1 MKKVITLAFVGMAV
15 AGVGHIFVA
24 PTHMQ
29 HMTVHGAFLLVVG
42 VAQIGWALAWLRWRT
57 RPMLL
62 SGLALSGGVLLLWT
76 MLYVVPAPFAGHLAL
91 HARTMDWW
99 VVATK
104 VAEAIGC
111 GALLWLLAQ
120 RGQMERGVIRWRRA
134 YLPAGVTVTVVG
146 GGLWLVAVGIE
157 PLWPDVGLWSGW
169 PTPQMLTNSLAA
181 PVPPTAADDQT
192 TTAAVDQTTTPA
204 YAWNL
209 PAGFPLPRTPAGNP
223 MTDAKVELGRYLFY
237 DTRLS
242 GNGAQSCESCHY
254 QALAFSD
261 GKVTPQG
268 STGET
273 LERNS
278 PALVN
283 VAYNSTL
290 TWANPVLTELERQ
303 VVIPLFSEFPVE
315 MGVTGHEEE
324 VLARLQADRRYQELF
339 AAAYPTETAPINYH
353 NVVQALASFVRSL
366 ISGNSAYDR
375 YLAGDKAA
383 LAPATQRGMDLFFS
397 ERFECHHCHIA
408 FNFSAATVHA
418 NSTFSAS
425 AFQNNGLYNLDG
437 QGAYPRGN
445 RGLYEITGVA
455 NDMGRFRPPTLRNVE
470 LTAPYMHDGSLATLE
485 DVIRHYAAGGR
496 EITEGPNQGDGRRNP
511 LKSPLVSGFTI
522 TDQEVADLAS
532 FLRSLT
538 DTDFTTNPHAAN
550 PFIPTASGK

>member
-1 MKKVITLAFVGMAV
+1 MKKAIISAFACLAI
-15 AGVGHIFVA
+15 AGTGHLFAA

-29 HMTVHGAFLLVVG
+29 HTTAHGLFLLFIG
-42 VAQIGWALAWLRWRT
+42 VAQVGWALAWLRWRT
-57 RPMLL
+57 CLMAL
-62 SGLALSGGVLLLWT
+62 SGLALSGGVLLLWIL
-76 MLYVVPAPFAGHLAL
+76 LYTVPSPFVGHLAL
-91 HARTMDWW
+91 HARTVDWL
-99 VVATK
+99 VVTTK

-111 GALLWLLAQ
+111 GALLWLLP
-120 RGQMERGVIRWRRA
+120 RLGQNEHAATPWRSVYA
-134 YLPAGVTVTVVG
+134 PAGLTVAAVG
-146 GGLWLVAVGIE
+146 CGLWLVAIGIE

-169 PTPQMLTNSLAA
+169 PTPRMLTNSLAT
-181 PVPPTAADDQT
+181 PVPSMEADDQT
-192 TTAAVDQTTTPA
+192 TTPT
-204 YAWNL
+204 YAWDL
-209 PAGFPLPRTPAGNP
+209 PAGFPLPRTPEGNP
-223 MTDAKVELGRYLFY
+223 MTDEKVELGRYLFY

-242 GNGAQSCESCHY
+242 GNGAQSCESCHF

-303 VVIPLFSEFPVE
+303 VLIPLFAEFPVE

-324 VLARLQADRRYQELF
+324 VLARLQADQRYQEMF
-339 AAAYPTETAPINYH
+339 AAAFPADAAPINYH

-366 ISGNSAYDR
+366 ISGNSAHDR

-383 LAPATQRGMDLFFS
+383 LSPAARRGMELFFS
-397 ERFECHHCHIA
+397 ERFECHHCHVA

-418 NSTFSAS
+418 NSTFSANT
-425 AFQNNGLYNLDG
+425 FQNNGLYNLDG

-511 LKSPLVSGFTI
+511 FKSPLVPGFTI
-522 TDQEVADLAS
+522 TDEEVADLAS

-538 DTDFTTNPHAAN
+538 DTDFTTNPQTAN
-550 PFIPTASGK
+550 PFIRTVSGK

>member
-1 MKKVITLAFVGMAV
+1 MKNAIISAFACLAI
-15 AGVGHIFVA
+15 AGAGHLFAA

-29 HMTVHGAFLLVVG
+29 HMTAHGLFLLFIG
-42 VAQIGWALAWLRWRT
+42 MAQVGWALAWLRWRT
-57 RPMLL
+57 RLMVL
-62 SGLALSGGVLLLWT
+62 SGLALSGGILLLWIL
-76 MLYVVPAPFAGHLAL
+76 LYIVPSPFVSHLAL
-91 HARTMDWW
+91 HARTVDWLIIT
-99 VVATK
+99 TK
-104 VAEAIGC
+104 IAEAIGC
-111 GALLWLLAQ
+111 GALLWLLP
-120 RGQMERGVIRWRRA
+120 RLGRDERAATPWRSFYA
-134 YLPAGVTVTVVG
+134 PAGLTVAAVG
-146 GGLWLVAVGIE
+146 CGLWLVAISVE
-157 PLWPDVGLWSGW
+157 PLWPAMSLSVGW
-169 PTPQMLTNSLAA
+169 PTPQMIADILAT
-181 PVPPTAADDQT
+181 PVAPTAEDELSAS
-192 TTAAVDQTTTPA
+192 PA
-204 YAWNL
+204 YAWDL
-209 PAGFPLPRTPAGNP
+209 PAGFPLPRTPEGNP
-223 MTDAKVELGRYLFY
+223 MTDEKVELGRYLFY

-261 GKVTPQG
+261 GKATPQG

-303 VVIPLFSEFPVE
+303 VLIPLFAEFPVE
-315 MGVTGHEEE
+315 MGVTGHEDE
-324 VLARLQADRRYQELF
+324 VLARLQADHSYHELF
-339 AAAYPTETAPINYH
+339 AAAFPADAAPINYH

-383 LAPATQRGMDLFFS
+383 LSPSARRGMDLFFS
-397 ERFECHHCHIA
+397 ERFECHHCHVA

-418 NSTFSAS
+418 KSTFSANT
-425 AFQNNGLYNLDG
+425 FQNNGLYNLDG

-455 NDMGRFRPPTLRNVE
+455 NDMGRFRPPTLRNVG

-485 DVIRHYAAGGR
+485 AVIRHYAAGGR
-496 EITEGPNQGDGRRNP
+496 EITAGPNQGDGRRNP
-511 LKSPLVSGFTI
+511 FKSPLVSGFTI
-522 TDQEVADLAS
+522 TDEEVDDLAS

-538 DTDFTTNPHAAN
+538 DTDFTTNPQTAN
-550 PFIPTASGK
+550 PFILTASGK

>member
-1 MKKVITLAFVGMAV
+1 MKKVITLVFVCMAV

-29 HMTVHGAFLLVVG
+29 HMTVHGTFLLVVG
-42 VAQIGWALAWLRWRT
+42 VAQFGWAVAWLRWRA
-57 RPMLL
+57 RPVLL
-62 SGLALSGGVLLLWT
+62 SGLALSGGVLLLWII
-76 MLYVVPAPFAGHLAL
+76 LYVVASPFPGHLAW
-91 HARTMDWW
+91 HARTVDWL
-99 VVATK
+99 VVTTK

-120 RGQMERGVIRWRRA
+120 LGQVESRVIPWRGA
-134 YLPAGVTVTVVG
+134 YLPAGLTVTVVG
-146 GGLWLVAVGIE
+146 CGLWLAAVGVE
-157 PLWPDVGLWSGW
+157 PLWPAVSLTAGW
-169 PTPQMLTNSLAA
+169 PTPQMIANVLAA
-181 PVPPTAADDQT
+181 PAAPTEEDELSAAPT
-192 TTAAVDQTTTPA
+192 

-223 MTDAKVELGRYLFY
+223 MTAAKVELGRYLFY

-268 STGET
+268 SAGET

-303 VVIPLFSEFPVE
+303 VIIPLFSEFPVE

-324 VLARLQADRRYQELF
+324 VLARLQADQRYQELF
-339 AAAYPTETAPINYH
+339 AAAFPAEAAPINYH

-375 YLAGDKAA
+375 YLAGDKSA
-383 LAPATQRGMDLFFS
+383 LAPAARRGMDLFFS
-397 ERFECHHCHIA
+397 ERFECHHCHVA

-425 AFQNNGLYNLDG
+425 VFQNNGLYNLDG

-522 TDQEVADLAS
+522 TDQEVADLES

-550 PFIPTASGK
+550 PFVPTASGK